1 MRGLGVRARHEVD
14 LVTNPSVEPGPASPV
29 CWYGIRSLRSD
40 PVLLQQGTDA
50 LDDGVY
56 PWMASVAQDKKSN
69 IAVGFTVSNGSSVFP
84 DIRYTGRLKGDELNH
99 LPRPP
104 GPQAHAEHARSDS
117 DRLPLKG
124 VGWLGAAGAHQ
135 DGPASG
141 MTTPEFGRS
150 GSM

>member
-1 MRGLGVRARHEVD
+1 MDAPGTKWTWSPARGWR
-14 LVTNPSVEPGPASPV
+14 PGP
-29 CWYGIRSLRSD
+29 G
-40 PVLLQQGTDA
+40 
-50 LDDGVY
+50 
-56 PWMASVAQDKKSN
+56 VAQDKKGD

-84 DIRYTGRLKGDELNH
+84 DVRYTGRLKGDELNH

-124 VGWLGAAGAHQ
+124 VGWLGAVGAHQ

-141 MTTPEFGRS
+141 MTPPEFGRS